1 MKLEII
7 PEALNRL
14 KNPPKELNFIGD
26 TSLLSMPKVAVV
38 GSRKASVYTK

>member
-26 TSLLSMPKVAVV
+26 ISLLRMPKVAVV
-38 GSRKASVYTK
+38 GSRKARV